1 MWKLYDDLYIG
12 IPSGVRITGC
22 IIGEKW
28 TCVSANGNVG
38 IAKTLGRPEE
48 AEKFAA
54 AYIGAY
60 LRDTANHMKW
70 DDLAKASV
78 GVAAL
83 NAWYNTPA
91 RAEGLGGGAEAL
103 PLPAKTA
110 YIGDCADCPDGGI
123 DIFPLPMSPDF
134 DMAAYA
140 KLKGCEAVVISA
152 DALITRALPGLLRV
166 AGEGG
171 NVVLEGYSLPCTAL
185 FFAFGMPV
193 RELRGYSTLSG
204 DKLLSCAR
212 NAAADPAPGV
222 RPFVIR
228 PEGI

>member
-12 IPSGVRITGC
+12 IPSGIRITGC
-22 IIGEKW
+22 IVGEKW

-38 IAKTLGRPEE
+38 IARTMGRPEE

-54 AYIGAY
+54 AYVGAY
-60 LRDTANHMKW
+60 LRDTANYMKW

-91 RAEGLGGGAEAL
+91 RAEGLGGDAEPSVL
-103 PLPAKTA
+103 PVKTA
-110 YIGDCADCPDGGI
+110 CVGDCYESGDSV
-123 DIFPLPMSPDF
+123 FPLPKAPDF
-134 DMAAYA
+134 DEAAYL
-140 KLKGCEAVVISA
+140 KLKDYDTVVICA
-152 DALITRALPGLLRV
+152 NALTTRALPGLLRIV
-166 AGEGG
+166 GEGG

-185 FFAFGMPV
+185 FFAFGLPV

-228 PEGI
+228 PEKK